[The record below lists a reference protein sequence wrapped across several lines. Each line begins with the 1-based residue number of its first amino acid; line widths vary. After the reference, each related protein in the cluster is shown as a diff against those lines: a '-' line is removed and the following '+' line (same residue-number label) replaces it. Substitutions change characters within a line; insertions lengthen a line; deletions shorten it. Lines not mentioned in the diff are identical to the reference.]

1 MRWGCRD
8 GAGVG
13 LMPLGSRDVGG
24 LRWGCLVRG
33 VFGAVYSGCDS
44 FSGLAITMRRYLPFL
59 MLIGL
64 VGCGGADDASTVG
77 GDDPDVAD
85 STGVAGTA
93 GTGEVSASDP
103 GTPKKR
109 TFKPLSLGGDNA
121 GASSDA
127 MSTVMSEAEKID
139 AVIDQLKP
147 LQVLLGSWRG
157 TTRREFDGFKAVD
170 EHEWVWDLQSDPKQP
185 ALVMSWG
192 GESPYVK
199 EARMTWLADSE
210 QYTMTITAPAD
221 EQRVFVGEFAREV
234 EDVPGDDGKLQRT
247 FALRFTQT
255 EPADAKEQF
264 QYTFNQ
270 QENNRYLME
279 IDKKR
284 GKAKFRRY
292 DTVSTQREGTSFAL
306 SDSDYGEKTC
316 IISAGL
322 GTTQVS
328 YQGRTYWVCCSGC
341 KAAFEEDPER
351 WIKRAAEEKKKAE

>member
-1 MRWGCRD
+1 M
-8 GAGVG
+8 
-13 LMPLGSRDVGG
+13 SRYIS
-24 LRWGCLVRG
+24 LL
-33 VFGAVYSGCDS
+33 
-44 FSGLAITMRRYLPFL
+44 T
-59 MLIGL
+59 LICL
-64 VGCGGADDASTVG
+64 VGCGEADDASAVDG
-77 GDDPDVAD
+77 SDPNVVD
-85 STGVAGTA
+85 STGVAPGSGSDTNSP
-93 GTGEVSASDP
+93 GSSADE
-103 GTPKKR
+103 PKKR

-121 GASSDA
+121 GGSTEAA
-127 MSTVMSEAEKID
+127 TTVMSD
-139 AVIDQLKP
+139 ADKVDSIIDQLKP

-199 EARMTWLADSE
+199 DASMTWLTDSM
-210 QYTMTITAPAD
+210 QYTMTITSPAD
-221 EQRVFVGEFAREV
+221 EQRVFIGKFTKEV

-255 EPADAKEQF
+255 QPADAKERF

-284 GKAKFRRY
+284 GKARFRRY